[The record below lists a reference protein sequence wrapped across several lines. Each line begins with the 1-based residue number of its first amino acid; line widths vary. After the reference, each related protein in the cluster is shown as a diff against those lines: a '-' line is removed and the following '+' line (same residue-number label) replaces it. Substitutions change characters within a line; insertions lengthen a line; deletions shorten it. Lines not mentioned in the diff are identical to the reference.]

1 MKRFAF
7 SLIELLVVVGIMIT
21 LTGVSLVG
29 YSRFQERQLV
39 NRAAADL
46 AGDLRLTQQ
55 KAISGEKPAVPS
67 GCVVGVNC
75 WCTLAGQSLTGWQL
89 RFTGAAAYNVEGL
102 CSNGA
107 TTVGKSVAIT
117 GATSGSQPT
126 IVFST
131 LQGSTASTTVVFNGT
146 SAGAIGYSKTV
157 TVSTSGSVSV
167 Q

>member
-1 MKRFAF
+1 MKRSAF
-7 SLIELLVVVGIMIT
+7 SLIELLVVAGIMIT

-55 KAISGEKPAVPS
+55 KAISGAKPS
-67 GCVVGVNC
+67 G
-75 WCTLAGQSLTGWQL
+75 WCASPLTLTGWQL
-89 RFTGAAAYNVEGL
+89 RFIGAAAYNIEGF
-102 CSNGA
+102 CSNGT

-117 GATSGSQPT
+117 GARAGSTPT
-126 IVFST
+126 ILFST
-131 LQGSTASTTVVFNGT
+131 LQGSTTATVVVFTGT
-146 SAGAIGYSKTV
+146 SAGTASYLKTV